1 MPVIEVVPQVHSSS
15 ASLPKKKGPS
25 RLFSLLS
32 SPPNLGPI
40 PEISN
45 FEEPSDQPKVLS
57 YQDSVAESSN
67 MGASHYSISSKATS
81 KHHAAAENKNN

>member
-1 MPVIEVVPQVHSSS
+1 MPVVEVVPQVHSSS

-40 PEISN
+40 PEIPN
-45 FEEPSDQPKVLS
+45 PEEPSDQPKALS
-57 YQDSVAESSN
+57 HQDSVAESSN
-67 MGASHYSISSKATS
+67 AGASRYSISSKATS
-81 KHHAAAENKNN
+81 KRRAAAGNQNN